1 MDRLRDKVAII
12 TGAGQGIG
20 RGIAR
25 RFASEGAAMVIAE
38 IDAEQGQRTAKEIE
52 FEFGT
57 KAIFVRTDV
66 SRKEDVLAM
75 VDATIKT
82 FGRVD
87 ILVNNAWGGG
97 GYSRLEHKTDEGME
111 QALRVGFFAAFWAMQ
126 AVFSHM
132 RRNGGGRIIS
142 ICSLNGVNA
151 HMYTAEYNA
160 TKEALRALTR
170 TAAREWSRH
179 NILANIICPA
189 AVTPA
194 YEVFRSASP
203 ENAVALLKQ
212 NPMGRMGDP
221 ERDIGGVALFLA
233 SEDSCYVTGNT
244 IHADGGG
251 HINGVSW
258 APELPE

>member
-1 MDRLRDKVAII
+1 MTLEGKVAVV
-12 TGAGQGIG
+12 TGASRGIG
-20 RGIAR
+20 RA
-25 RFASEGAAMVIAE
+25 IAE
-38 IDAEQGQRTAKEIE
+38 
-52 FEFGT
+52 
-57 KAIFVRTDV
+57 
-66 SRKEDVLAM
+66 VLAQRGADVVCGDKLEEQAHATAAAIAAATGRRTSGCR
-75 VDATIKT
+75 VDVADSKSAQEFMDCALAN

-87 ILVNNAWGGG
+87 ILVNNAWSQTD
-97 GYSRLEHKTDEGME
+97 YSRLEHKTDTDMEG
-111 QALRVGFFAAFWAMQ
+111 ALRVALFAAFWAMQ
-126 AVFSHM
+126 AVFPHM

-151 HMYTAEYNA
+151 HMYTAAYNV
-160 TKEALRALTR
+160 TKEALRTLTR
-170 TAAREWSRH
+170 TAAREWARH
-179 NILANIICPA
+179 NILANVICPA
-189 AVTPA
+189 AITPA

-203 ENAVALLKQ
+203 ENAAALLKQ
-212 NPMGRMGDP
+212 NPIGRMGDP